1 MRSQLLGRSQMNHLW
16 VKSYQ
21 LSILGGKSFII
32 ARGNQM
38 WDKKL
43 TWTQFLWSLC
53 LSTFWIADTDVHTE
67 LILEPFFPWANGCV
81 LFFSAIFP
89 HRLLLV
95 GRWPLDIRQP
105 TTEEAERARKVAIQA
120 LNCTAN
126 IFRDLNCTANMF
138 RDLNCAAH
146 IFWAICCATNIS
158 KAFNCAANIFCALN
172 DATNI
177 LRALNCAKN
186 IFWALLYW
194 KHFQDTQ
201 LCCKHFL
208 GSLLQTFDAD
218 GIQVKT
224 TTRFNYL
231 VFSKR
236 RNSSVASSC
245 LGRDHKVGMKEI
257 QQWLI
262 RKSYRSEKQIQ
273 WTIGQIRQ
281 T

>member
-1 MRSQLLGRSQMNHLW
+1 MLGKGEWKSEKVNGSLTDDMGRFKEISEEWDHSSWGEARWTICGSNHINSQFLGW
-16 VKSYQ
+16 
-21 LSILGGKSFII
+21 GKSFII

-38 WDKKL
+38 WDKKS

-53 LSTFWIADTDVHTE
+53 LSTFWIADTDVHSE

-138 RDLNCAAH
+138 RDLNCAA
-146 IFWAICCATNIS
+146 
-158 KAFNCAANIFCALN
+158 NIF
-172 DATNI
+172 
-177 LRALNCAKN
+177 RALSCAKN